1 MTDTRELWEDRFDI
15 YCEQKLPGVEE
26 YPDLHKFAREAFKD
40 GYAWGLTD
48 EHQKQISGRKENE

>member
-15 YCEQKLPGVEE
+15 YCEQNRIDRDATPNRW
-26 YPDLHKFAREAFKD
+26 FAAREAFKD